1 MRRVDALKFRGL
13 KQFGKELTGI
23 AGNKML
29 LISVIGVLMIP
40 LMYSSMFLGAFWDPY
55 GHLDKMP
62 VAIVN
67 ADKGYTYNDETLH
80 IGDDFEEQLKENEK
94 FEWHFVSKA
103 EAEAGME
110 DHSYYMAIEI
120 PADFSEKTTTL
131 TSDEPTPAQLTYLAN
146 ESYNF
151 LASQIGSKAV
161 DTMKVELGREV
172 TAAYTRTVFGQIE
185 ELADGI
191 GAASDGA
198 GVIADGTTK
207 AKDGA
212 VLIER
217 NLAKLV
223 SGSMTLKEGVAKL
236 NDGGAALGKGSAELS
251 AGTAGLASGLAQLQ
265 AAQQQLG
272 AGAASLGEGAGSLG
286 AGAAKL
292 SDGMAQLAGASGQLA
307 EGALDAQRA
316 AGQLAGALKESS
328 AGEEQLK
335 AGAAELA
342 NGLAQLGQSNPELAS
357 SDGFASLLKAS
368 RELAA
373 GLEKSAAGQD
383 QLSGGAAKLND
394 GLVKV
399 AEGLGSFDEKTQE
412 AAAGGKQLGVG
423 AEQVIAG
430 AEKFAGGMTQ
440 FGDKL
445 KEASGGAAKLAAGA
459 KQLDSGASTLTAG
472 LSQLS
477 TSITPFVDGSAALED
492 GAKQV
497 ATGLLK
503 LEDGT
508 QELSGKLGDASD
520 KTADLN
526 LSDAMIDM
534 FSDPVKLDVEKIT
547 EVDNYGTGLA
557 PYFLSLGLFVGAMLL
572 TIVYSVREPAVR
584 PDSGWSWFWSKAL
597 TLSLIGI
604 IQALIADAALLFVLK
619 LEVQSV
625 GLFVFYSILTS
636 LTFMMIIQFLV
647 ASMGNPGR
655 FIAVILLI
663 FQLTSSAGTF
673 PIELVPGWLQKI
685 SPFLPMTYAVAGFR
699 DIVSSGDYS
708 SMGRD
713 IATLAGI
720 ALLFAVLS
728 YLYFTLSHRK
738 IKKESIEQPVVPVI

>member
-1 MRRVDALKFRGL
+1 MKFRGL